1 MIVASVACRTE
12 EQWNARERKE
22 VVKIKERN
30 QYTIGEFEY
39 GARLRDWEMQN
50 MEEDFELEWR
60 EKAEDNALGAE
71 QSFFNLLLM
80 QPAQSEE
87 TARQDIMSRVTEL
100 NKEKQ
105 LIKIKYKKIKDQN
118 RIKRR
123 EEKKKIQGR

>member
-1 MIVASVACRTE
+1 
-12 EQWNARERKE
+12 
-22 VVKIKERN
+22 
-30 QYTIGEFEY
+30 
-39 GARLRDWEMQN
+39 
-50 MEEDFELEWR
+50 
-60 EKAEDNALGAE
+60 
-71 QSFFNLLLM
+71 M
-80 QPAQSEE
+80 QPAQSGE